1 MTQQDI
7 FTDKE
12 IEQIRYKKNL
22 DYGLSQ
28 VRIMTKVFLYTSFAS
43 ILFMI
48 ICVILKGTGVI

>member
-43 ILFMI
+43 ILFI
-48 ICVILKGTGVI
+48 IVSIVLNGLGVV